1 MIVRRAPAAG
11 LLLLA
16 IGGAC
21 VPMWWIFGT
30 AQLVV
35 ALAVAVLVGAA
46 IAALGAVRR
55 WGGPL
60 VVLMGVIALALLAVP
75 LTAPQRI
82 PRGEWLPAFLD
93 AGAAIV
99 LSWRRLLTIGLPVG
113 TGDSLL
119 MAPVVLVLAGTIVG
133 VTLALR
139 SRRAEAA
146 ALVPAVIAVWA
157 ILWGPH
163 ELPAPW
169 LTGLIALVPLAAYVT
184 LVRQARRR
192 SRAPRALSSLA
203 RRVGAGVVVA
213 LLAGGGAAAAGA
225 LLPVPD
231 RVVLRG
237 DSPSSVALE
246 DHSPLSAYRANWAP
260 DTRGA
265 TQLTATGL
273 EPGDRIRVAALD
285 DYDGEVLGVGRAA
298 FERVASA
305 EAGRGRVVGITV
317 DGYAGP
323 WLPGVGAPSA
333 IRFVGPRSDALAS
346 GLHRDAALGA
356 LIVTPGIG
364 AGDGYQLLVEPGAP
378 VLEGEAV
385 RALEPADP
393 LLGSESLPDG
403 MLSALAAWTGE
414 AVSPGERLA
423 AMVEGLRAQG
433 YVSHGVLDDE
443 APSRPGHSL
452 ERLEQL
458 FREPMIGDAEQYA
471 AAAMLLARQLGFDAR
486 VVVGF
491 TPDAIEAG
499 LPTVVVGA
507 DADAWIE
514 VRSTAGWVGVDVVPE
529 PRPIPEQEDGAP
541 TVVEEPPAQQAPA
554 PAPGGQQQGADAA
567 APSAPQDVADPGSR
581 LLAVLAAAAAVLGLV
596 ALVAALPVGLVIAKV
611 IRRRRR
617 RRAEEPK
624 ERAEGA
630 WTELVDRLRDRGD
643 APDPDG
649 TRLEQAGDDPGMR
662 ALADRVDRAVFAAAP
677 PTDAEV
683 DEAWRLSDEVL
694 AARDA
699 DAGRLQPVLAS
710 LNPASLVGR

>member
-1 MIVRRAPAAG
+1 MIARRAPGAG

-16 IGGAC
+16 IAGAC

-30 AQLVV
+30 PQLVV
-35 ALAVAVLVGAA
+35 ALAVAILVGGA
-46 IAALGAVRR
+46 IATLGAWRR
-55 WGGPL
+55 WSWPR
-60 VVLMGVIALALLAVP
+60 VAVLGVAALALLAVP

-82 PRGEWLPAFLD
+82 PRGDSLAAFLD
-93 AGAAIV
+93 AGAAVV

-119 MAPVVLVLAGTIVG
+119 MAPVVLALAGTIIG
-133 VTLALR
+133 VSIALR
-139 SRRAEAA
+139 SRRGEAA
-146 ALVPAVIAVWA
+146 ALVPAVIAVWS

-163 ELPAPW
+163 DLPAPW
-169 LTGLIALVPLAAYVT
+169 LSGVLALVPLTAYVT
-184 LVRQARRR
+184 VVRQARRR

-203 RRVGAGVVVA
+203 RRVGAGGIVA

-246 DHSPLSAYRANWAP
+246 GHSPLSAYRANWAA
-260 DTRGA
+260 DTRDA
-265 TQLTATGL
+265 VQLTATGL

-285 DYDGEVLGVGRAA
+285 DYDGEVLGVGRAS
-298 FERVASA
+298 FERVPGA
-305 EAGRGRVVGITV
+305 EGGQGRVVGITV
-317 DGYAGP
+317 DGFESA
-323 WLPGVGAPSA
+323 WLPTVGVPSA
-333 IRFVGPRSDALAS
+333 IRFIGPRAEALAS

-356 LIVTPGIG
+356 LVVTPGIG
-364 AGDGYQLLVEPGAP
+364 AGDGYQLLVEPGTRVA
-378 VLEGEAV
+378 EGDEV
-385 RALEPADP
+385 RGLEPADP
-393 LLGSESLPDG
+393 LLGTEALPDA
-403 MLSALAAWTGE
+403 MLTALASWTGE
-414 AVSPGERLA
+414 ASSPGDRLA
-423 AMVEGLRAQG
+423 AMVEALRAQG

-443 APSRPGHSL
+443 APSRAGHSI
-452 ERLEQL
+452 ERLEEL

-471 AAAMLLARQLGFDAR
+471 TAAMLLARQLGFDAR

-491 TPDAIEAG
+491 TPDAIAPG
-499 LPTVVVGA
+499 SPTVVVGA

-514 VRSTAGWVGVDVVPE
+514 VRSTSGWVGIDVVPE

-554 PAPGGQQQGADAA
+554 PPPGGQQQGVDPA
-567 APSAPQDVADPGSR
+567 APSAPQDTDDPTSR
-581 LLAVLAAAAAVLGLV
+581 LLAVLGAAAAVLGLV

-611 IRRRRR
+611 VRRRRR
-617 RRAEEPK
+617 RRAEEPR

-630 WTELVDRLRDRGD
+630 WNELVDRLRDRGD
-643 APDPDG
+643 APPPDG
-649 TRLEQAGDDPGMR
+649 TRLEQAGADERMR

-683 DEAWRLSDEVL
+683 DEAWRLSDDVL

-699 DAGRLQPVLAS
+699 DAGRMRPALAS